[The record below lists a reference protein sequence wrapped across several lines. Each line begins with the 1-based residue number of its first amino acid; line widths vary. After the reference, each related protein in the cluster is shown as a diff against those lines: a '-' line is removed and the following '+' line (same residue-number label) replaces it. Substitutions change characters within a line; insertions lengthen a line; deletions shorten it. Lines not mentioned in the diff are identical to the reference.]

1 MNNKDN
7 KHDLLLTSKEA
18 AAELKVSESFLA
30 KARMRGT
37 GPAFIQIGRAVRYS
51 RSALET
57 YKSLQTRI
65 STSQQQMLS
74 CSAPRT
80 YRQGS
85 SNSSPSRAGMISN
98 HYPSLYS
105 SIHVDTTKLGSCIRV
120 TVANILL
127 TLSQNIS

>member
-7 KHDLLLTSKEA
+7 KQDLVLTTQEA

-37 GPAFIQIGRAVRYS
+37 GPAFVQLGRAIRYS

-57 YKSLQTRI
+57 HKALQTRI

-74 CSAPRT
+74 RSAPRT
-80 YRQGS
+80 YRQGTL
-85 SNSSPSRAGMISN
+85 NS
-98 HYPSLYS
+98 
-105 SIHVDTTKLGSCIRV
+105 
-120 TVANILL
+120 
-127 TLSQNIS
+127 

>member
-7 KHDLLLTSKEA
+7 KQDLVLTSKEA

-37 GPAFIQIGRAVRYS
+37 GPAFIQVGRGVRYS
-51 RSALET
+51 RAALET

-65 STSQQQMLS
+65 STSQQQMLDRS
-74 CSAPRT
+74 TPRT

-85 SNSSPSRAGMISN
+85 LNS
-98 HYPSLYS
+98 
-105 SIHVDTTKLGSCIRV
+105 
-120 TVANILL
+120 
-127 TLSQNIS
+127 